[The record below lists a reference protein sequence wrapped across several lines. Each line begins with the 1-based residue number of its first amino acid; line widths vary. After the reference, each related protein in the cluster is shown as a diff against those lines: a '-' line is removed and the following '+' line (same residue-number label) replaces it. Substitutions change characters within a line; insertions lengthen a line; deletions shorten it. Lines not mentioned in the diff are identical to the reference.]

1 MNRIRLIQ
9 LLLLIGLVDTLYL
22 LYINLNQ
29 QLCLVD
35 APCLS
40 EYNLLFSILGLIW
53 FTAGFFVILVEKR
66 QVRVV
71 WAILGFVGIAFF
83 VSLMIIENYFCPYC
97 SLAHVVGGAAAILS
111 LRT

>member
-1 MNRIRLIQ
+1 MKKLIFP
-9 LLLLIGLVDTLYL
+9 LLAVGVIDTLYL

-40 EYNLLFSILGLIW
+40 EYNLLFSVLGLIW
-53 FTAGFFVILVEKR
+53 FTAGFFVLFVNKKLVKL
-66 QVRVV
+66 V

-97 SLAHVVGGAAAILS
+97 SLAHVVGGTAAILS